1 MSITSIT
8 VGPRYR
14 KYLGDLDSLAASI
27 KGVGLLHPIVVT
39 PEYQLIAGQR
49 RLEACKLLGWSDV
62 PVHVVDLDRLVA
74 GEYAENTVREDF
86 TPSEAVAIGAALKP
100 RLAAQA
106 AERKRAGKRAAGKL
120 PDGPAGDTRESS
132 HRTPEC
138 M

>member
-49 RLEACKLLGWSDV
+49 RA
-62 PVHVVDLDRLVA
+62 
-74 GEYAENTVREDF
+74 
-86 TPSEAVAIGAALKP
+86 
-100 RLAAQA
+100 
-106 AERKRAGKRAAGKL
+106 
-120 PDGPAGDTRESS
+120 
-132 HRTPEC
+132 
-138 M
+138 